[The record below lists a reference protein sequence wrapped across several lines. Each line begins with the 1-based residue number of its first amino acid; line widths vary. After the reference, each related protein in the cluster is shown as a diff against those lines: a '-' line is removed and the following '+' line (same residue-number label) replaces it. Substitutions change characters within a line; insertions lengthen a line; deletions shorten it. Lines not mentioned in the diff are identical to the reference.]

1 MDTLESGAHEAA
13 AQSLPKEL
21 AMVTSRLK
29 GEAINPEPGWR
40 EGANPSE
47 GREVGQLSGIESYLR
62 RRPTPSRGL

>member
-1 MDTLESGAHEAA
+1 MDTLESGAHEAP
-13 AQSLPKEL
+13 AQNLPKEL
-21 AMVTSRLK
+21 AMVTSLK

-40 EGANPSE
+40 EGASPSE

>member
-1 MDTLESGAHEAA
+1 
-13 AQSLPKEL
+13 
-21 AMVTSRLK
+21 MVTSRLK